1 MNKFVRAALVVLS
14 TCALASTSE
23 ELEAASNLALAN
35 ARNLSAE
42 GNYAAAAAAVKQVLA
57 TFQSKLPADERY
69 KLDSLATASAIYE
82 ARAEAAKG
90 AATNAV
96 QARALLTSLIQPGFY
111 AIEFATPVDKRVAV
125 LLGQLRKIDP
135 RATKFFAPRPVRVV
149 VTGDALSGSEADA
162 LVEGVVGPLRAL
174 GFVASAREGTE
185 TLTLAVKLGDVVKD
199 VGKGSLLG
207 GALPASS
214 VSCELKVDATW
225 TEGETQLIRID
236 LSKRGIGFSDVP
248 DQCVRARI
256 KEIPELVAPRL
267 VKRWDSDYAP

>member
-1 MNKFVRAALVVLS
+1 MNKFIPAVLAVLS
-14 TCALASTSE
+14 TCALASTAE

-42 GNYAAAAAAVKQVLA
+42 GNYAAAAAAVKQVLT
-57 TFQSKLPADERY
+57 TFKPKIPADERY
-69 KLDSLATASAIYE
+69 KLDSLATAIGIYE

-111 AIEFATPVDKRVAV
+111 AIEFATPGDTRVAV
-125 LLGQLRKIDP
+125 LLAQLRKIDP
-135 RATKFFAPRPVRVV
+135 KATKFFAPRPVRVV
-149 VTGDALSGSEADA
+149 VTGDALSVADADA

-185 TLTLAVKLGDVVKD
+185 TLSLAVKLGDVVKD
-199 VGKGSLLG
+199 IGKGSYLA
-207 GALPASS
+207 GALPDKSE
-214 VSCELKVDATW
+214 SCELKVDATW
-225 TEGETQLIRID
+225 TVGETQLIRID
-236 LSKRGIGFSDVP
+236 LSKRGIGFSDIP
-248 DQCVRARI
+248 GQCVRARV